1 MKILFV
7 CPYLPTV
14 TKRRPLNFVLHLA
27 RRHALH
33 LRVLAPPVA
42 IRRTFGSAQAAEQL
56 RAACASIELLPVSQP
71 RLLAGGAWRYARGDA
86 LRTAYT
92 QAHQGFV
99 GRLNRQSD
107 ALGIDVVHV
116 DRLRLARLAADI
128 RRPVVLDLPDC
139 MSWAAEQRAALG
151 RGARA
156 LFYRLEARRLRSFE
170 GGTLNAVPAA
180 LVASDE
186 DGRRVRAAGYR
197 GMIAHVPGI
206 IDLDSEGGGADE
218 PLPHPALV
226 FHGSLSFPP
235 NVDAITTF
243 TRQTFP
249 LLRARFQGL
258 RLYVVGAAP
267 SPAVRALAK
276 IEGVHVAADVE
287 RIAPWLRAATAVI
300 APLRIGGGHSQK
312 VCEAL
317 LLGRPILCSP
327 RAAACVAP
335 EVRASLLVAS
345 SAPEWVQHVERLLDD
360 PTGVAALAEHG
371 AQAVARL
378 YAAETVLPVLFDAY
392 RRSGSLSAA
401 ARRTGRN
408 AQRAG

>member
-7 CPYLPTV
+7 CPYVPTV

-27 RRHALH
+27 QRHELH
-33 LRVLAPPVA
+33 LRVVAPPVEM
-42 IRRTFGSAQAAEQL
+42 RWTFGSARAVEQL
-56 RAACASIELLPVSQP
+56 RAACVSIESLPVSLP
-71 RLLAGGAWRYARGDA
+71 RLLAGGAWRYARGEA

-92 QAHQGFV
+92 HAHDGFV
-99 GRLNRQSD
+99 SQLNRQSD

-116 DRLRLARLAADI
+116 DRLRLARLAAGI

-170 GGTLNAVPAA
+170 GGTLNAVPTA
-180 LVASDE
+180 LTASAE

-197 GMIAHVPGI
+197 GLTVHVPGI
-206 IDLDSEGGGADE
+206 IELDGEGGGADE

-235 NVDAITTF
+235 NVDAIMTF

-249 LLRARFQGL
+249 LLRARFRGL
-258 RLYVVGAAP
+258 QLYIVGAAP
-267 SPAVRALAK
+267 SLAVRALARL
-276 IEGVHVAADVE
+276 EGVRVAADVE
-287 RIAPWLRAATAVI
+287 RIGPWLRAATAVI
-300 APLRIGGGHSQK
+300 APMRIGGGHSQK

-317 LLGRPILCSP
+317 LLGRPVLCSP
-327 RAAACVAP
+327 RAAECVAP
-335 EVRASLLVAS
+335 EVRPSLLVAS
-345 SAPEWVQHVERLLDD
+345 SAQEWVQQIERVLHD
-360 PTGVAALAEHG
+360 PTGVAAMAERG
-371 AQAVARL
+371 AETIARL
-378 YAAETVLPVLFDAY
+378 HAAEAVLPVLFDAY
-392 RRSGSLSAA
+392 RRSGVCPAA
-401 ARRTGRN
+401 A
-408 AQRAG
+408 